1 MSSLEK
7 CFAMAKD
14 NESARKGGVTD
25 GRVGKEREREREQF
39 WRLGRHHSKIEWQDI
54 TDTTGLWHLS

>member
-25 GRVGKEREREREQF
+25 GRVGKERERERE
-39 WRLGRHHSKIEWQDI
+39 RAILALGETSF
-54 TDTTGLWHLS
+54 

>member
-25 GRVGKEREREREQF
+25 GRVGKEREREREREREQF
-39 WRLGRHHSKIEWQDI
+39 WRLGRHHSKIEWQDMI
-54 TDTTGLWHLS
+54 